1 MYLVDAI
8 IEITKIIVCFVKEWK
23 IAKEDS
29 FLALRQVCSHIPSVV
44 AGMFAHCRSISP
56 MSVTVPKSIFLLVRR
71 SPHSKAPILVYFCC
85 TKSVH

>member
-29 FLALRQVCSHIPSVV
+29 FLASWQVCSHIVDQSVPCPSQCQRV
-44 AGMFAHCRSISP
+44 F
-56 MSVTVPKSIFLLVRR
+56 F
-71 SPHSKAPILVYFCC
+71 Y
-85 TKSVH
+85 